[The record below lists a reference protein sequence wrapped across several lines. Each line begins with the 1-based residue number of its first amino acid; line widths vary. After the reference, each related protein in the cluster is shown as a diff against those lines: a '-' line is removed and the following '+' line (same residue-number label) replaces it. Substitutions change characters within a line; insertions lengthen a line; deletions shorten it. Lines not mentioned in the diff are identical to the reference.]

1 MKYASHIEK
10 RILFHTAP
18 VIFYF
23 QTLGELSMQTRTK
36 KLTVIAML
44 SAIAYLAM
52 VVGRI
57 PIVLFLKYEPK
68 DVFITIGGFLFGPLT
83 AFAMSAIVS
92 FIEMFTVSTTGF
104 IGLIMNVIST
114 CSFACISAVIYKK
127 KHNFKGAI
135 LGLIAG
141 WLITTAVMILW
152 NYLITPIYMGYP
164 REAVVKLLIP
174 AFLPFN
180 LLKGGL
186 NASFVML
193 IYKPLSKALR
203 SANLMPRVKE
213 TVTNGKKM
221 TIGTVLVCSFI
232 IFSCILSILALK
244 GYI

>member
-1 MKYASHIEK
+1 
-10 RILFHTAP
+10 
-18 VIFYF
+18 
-23 QTLGELSMQTRTK
+23 MQTRTN

-44 SAIAYLAM
+44 SAVAYLVM

-57 PIVLFLKYEPK
+57 PVVLFLKYDPK
-68 DVFITIGGFLFGPLT
+68 DVIITMGGFLFGPLT
-83 AFAMSAIVS
+83 AFTMSALVS
-92 FIEMFTVSTTGF
+92 FVEMFTVSATGF
-104 IGLIMNVIST
+104 IGLLMNIISS
-114 CSFACISAVIYKK
+114 CSFACTAAIIYKK
-127 KHNFKGAI
+127 KHNYKGAI

-141 WLITTAVMILW
+141 WLITTVVMLLW
-152 NYLITPIYMGYP
+152 SYLITPIYLGYP

-186 NASFVML
+186 NASIVML

-213 TVTNGKKM
+213 TSTNRKKV
-221 TIGTVLVCSFI
+221 TIGSVLVSSLI
-232 IFSCILSILALK
+232 IVSCILSILAFQ